1 MTDPT
6 LKSQGPGSLANAN
19 RAIKITSKV
28 GKPGVTD
35 AETVLRPPSANT
47 TSSLVTEK
55 ENIIKTLRAQLDAAN
70 KAFNAK
76 DDECKRLQSAV
87 AAREQEITRSSKLLS
102 AGTKGVL
109 SSEND
114 GAGAGMLLAGSRVEH
129 YAASDVANKRLIDQL
144 NGQVDFLNDELAKR
158 EAQLVEVNDK
168 LLQYEA
174 LRAEFNHRNQLLEQA
189 RRELGQSS
197 MRIRALEQK
206 VGLTSSLL

>member
-19 RAIKITSKV
+19 RAMKISSKV
-28 GKPGVTD
+28 GKPGVAD
-35 AETVLRPPSANT
+35 ADAALRPPSVNAT
-47 TSSLVTEK
+47 GSLVVEK
-55 ENIIKTLRAQLDAAN
+55 DNIIKTLRAQLDAAN

-102 AGTKGVL
+102 AGAKGGM
-109 SSEND
+109 SSEGD
-114 GAGAGMLLAGSRVEH
+114 SAGAGMLLAGSRVEH

-206 VGLTSSLL
+206 VN